1 MGIFQRAHDIV
12 QAKTNKALDAAEKP
26 DEMLDLSYEK
36 MLEQITQ
43 VRRALVDLAASKKR
57 LELQQEQF
65 QHTVDH
71 LQDQAKQALSAN
83 REDLAKEALSRKA
96 AAQQQID
103 EMEPQ
108 RQQLD
113 EEEKKLTT
121 TLDALQ
127 KRVNDFRTQKETLKA
142 QYTAAKAISEV
153 DESTAGIS
161 KSFND
166 SGASLQRAQDKI
178 ATMQAR
184 SGALD
189 ELLESGVLED
199 VGGGTDDIQKEL
211 DQVGKDAQVDNELAA
226 LKAQLGTG
234 GPPEPDALAAPAAD
248 AARRRPLPR
257 RRRRP
262 RSQAGGVL
270 PTKSRHDIGQLGARS
285 PPGGSGPPFAMVTCA
300 RPAAPGTWACSTSA
314 QPRVAGSPSENAVRN
329 GPSNAAS
336 ASHGAAVQAGAGAA
350 GRQAHQQRQLAR
362 PGAEAL
368 VGERRVVGR
377 QDGVRHVRHGGPLH
391 EEARPER
398 RELLGEPLVVEQHLR
413 HGDGAVRVG
422 VAGPV
427 QAAGQARGRRCAAPC
442 WRRRPGGPGR
452 GRRRAGPARAGRPS
466 PGRPG
471 SRRRGRRRRRTGP
484 ASRRG
489 PAPCRRSGPAACR
502 SDRSR

>member
-57 LELQQEQF
+57 LELQEEQF
-65 QHTVDH
+65 QHTIDH
-71 LQDQAKQALSAN
+71 LQDQAKQALQAN

-142 QYTAAKAISEV
+142 QYTAAKAISTV
-153 DESTAGIS
+153 DESAAGIS

-211 DQVGKDAQVDNELAA
+211 DQVGTDAQVDNELAA
-226 LKAQLGTG
+226 LKAQVGTGAARARCADGGTG
-234 GPPEPDALAAPAAD
+234 GP
-248 AARRRPLPR
+248 RRPGRGTRGVGAGLVASGGGE
-257 RRRRP
+257 RP
-262 RSQAGGVL
+262 RHER
-270 PTKSRHDIGQLGARS
+270 RHHVGQLGRRG
-285 PPGGSGPPFAMVTCA
+285 PPGGSAPRRRSSRGRVRRRRGRTPPAP
-300 RPAAPGTWACSTSA
+300 RPSPASP
-314 QPRVAGSPSENAVRN
+314 GSPSENAVRK
-329 GPSNAAS
+329 GPSKRAR
-336 ASHGAAVQAGAGAA
+336 GIERAAVLAGARAR
-350 GRQAHQQRQLAR
+350 GRETHQQGQLAR
-362 PGAEAL
+362 PGAERL

-377 QDGVRHVRHGGPLH
+377 QDVVRHRRRGGPLD
-391 EEARPER
+391 EEARPEG
-398 RELLGEPLVVEQHLR
+398 RELLGQALVVEQRLR
-413 HGDGAVRVG
+413 HRDGAVGGG
-422 VAGPV
+422 VARPG
-427 QAAGQARGRRCAAPC
+427 QAARRATASAVCSAVLAATTRRTSPGRAVEQRRGR
-442 WRRRPGGPGR
+442 W
-452 GRRRAGPARAGRPS
+452 GRPS
-466 PGRPG
+466 PGR
-471 SRRRGRRRRRTGP
+471 RG
-484 ASRRG
+484 
-489 PAPCRRSGPAACR
+489 
-502 SDRSR
+502 